1 MKPEN
6 KIPVLTRLSD
16 EMTAVVNFQQPD
28 LPPWPADGDIE
39 TQRQYYLLERRFWNA
54 DAPSMTTRTCVVPT
68 PYGDVTTRL
77 YSPQR
82 PARPPYTICTAAD
95 LSSVIW
101 IRMTG

>member
-39 TQRQYYLLERRFWNA
+39 TQRQYYLLERRF
-54 DAPSMTTRTCVVPT
+54 
-68 PYGDVTTRL
+68 
-77 YSPQR
+77 
-82 PARPPYTICTAAD
+82 
-95 LSSVIW
+95 
-101 IRMTG
+101 